1 MNERQQTAEF
11 TDNPAFRPKPDGTID
26 PAGEA
31 GWFLQRERER
41 RGLSLAMA
49 AHALGIHRSH
59 LEAIESGDL
68 TGLPARNEALAM
80 IGVYGKY
87 LGLDPKPLLQHYSRF
102 LPRPVPVAP
111 RRGTTPKA
119 LSSAKIIPFAKIARL
134 ATSARGLTVVSSMAG
149 MALILAVVGTMLT
162 PQEEEVIS
170 GIDPLPTATLTQ
182 QADDGSTVSIRES
195 PMTEDFLPAAP
206 ARDVLAVDPAQP
218 DKAFDDLG
226 QFIDQQLGPARIDT
240 GVPPAAVKTDEHEE
254 QSSLQKQP
262 SGKDGGR
269 IVLKAV
275 GSVWFRVEDARG
287 NIVISQTL
295 HKGESYAVP
304 NRDDLVIIARDGGM
318 ISYELDGVD
327 QGPLGTPGEIVVG
340 RSLSVAKLPNRR
352 G

>member
-11 TDNPAFRPKPDGTID
+11 SDNPAFRPKPDGSID

-49 AHALGIHRSH
+49 VHALGIHASH

-80 IGVYGKY
+80 IGLYGKY

-102 LPRPVPVAP
+102 LPRPVPVAVG
-111 RRGTTPKA
+111 RGATPKA
-119 LSSAKIIPFAKIARL
+119 LSSAKIIPFTKIVRI

-149 MALILAVVGTMLT
+149 MALILGVVGTMLT
-162 PQEEEVIS
+162 PPEEEVIS

-182 QADDGSTVSIRES
+182 TADDGSMVSIRES

-206 ARDVLAVDPAQP
+206 ATEVLAADRAQP

-226 QFIDQQLGPARIDT
+226 QFIDQQLSPAKNDT
-240 GVPPAAVKTDEHEE
+240 GVPPSVKADDHEE
-254 QSSLQKQP
+254 QSSLPKQP

-269 IVLKAV
+269 IVLKAA

-340 RSLSVAKLPNRR
+340 RSLSVAKLSNRR

>member
-1 MNERQQTAEF
+1 MNERQQTAEY
-11 TDNPAFRPKPDGTID
+11 TGNPAFRPKPDGSID

-41 RGLSLAMA
+41 RGMSLAMA
-49 AHALGIHRSH
+49 AHALGIHGSH
-59 LEAIESGDL
+59 LDAIELGDL

-102 LPRPVPVAP
+102 LPRPVSVAP
-111 RRGTTPKA
+111 RRGTAPKA
-119 LSSAKIIPFAKIARL
+119 LSSAKIIPFAKIVRL
-134 ATSARGLTVVSSMAG
+134 ATSPRGLTVVSSMAG

-162 PQEEEVIS
+162 PQEEDVIS

-182 QADDGSTVSIRES
+182 EADDGSTVSIRET
-195 PMTEDFLPAAP
+195 PMTEDFLPAAAP
-206 ARDVLAVDPAQP
+206 ARDVLTVDPAQP
-218 DKAFDDLG
+218 DSAFDDLG
-226 QFIDQQLGPARIDT
+226 QFIDQQLGPAKIDP
-240 GVPPAAVKTDEHEE
+240 GVPPAAKTDDHEE

-269 IVLKAV
+269 IVLKAA

-295 HKGESYAVP
+295 HKGESYVVP
-304 NRDDLVIIARDGGM
+304 DRDDLVIIARDGGM
-318 ISYELDGVD
+318 ISYEVDGVD

-340 RSLSVAKLPNRR
+340 RSLSATKLSNRR